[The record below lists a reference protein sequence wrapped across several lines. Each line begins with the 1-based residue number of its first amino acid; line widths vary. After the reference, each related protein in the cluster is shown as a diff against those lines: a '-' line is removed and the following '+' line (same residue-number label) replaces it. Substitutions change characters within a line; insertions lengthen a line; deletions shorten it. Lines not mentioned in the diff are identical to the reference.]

1 MNVTVDVK
9 QTSVTRDEML
19 RITHISYS
27 TTLPT
32 TIEPEMALE
41 IIDNDIVKPYFV
53 HRIPTGNGSRE
64 VGKLVSFTEDK
75 VQQRYCFSI
84 SGQPRC
90 TDDSFIIEV
99 DVPI

>member
-1 MNVTVDVK
+1 MKVEVEVK
-9 QTSVTRDEML
+9 QTSVTRDNRL

-32 TIEPEMALE
+32 EIEPAMALE
-41 IIDNDIVKPYFV
+41 IIDNYIVQPYFV
-53 HRIPTGNGSRE
+53 QMIDRRN

-84 SGQPRC
+84 NGQPRC
-90 TDDSFIIEV
+90 TDEAFIVEV

>member
-1 MNVTVDVK
+1 MKVEVEVK
-9 QTSVTRDEML
+9 QTSITRDDKL

-32 TIEPEMALE
+32 EIEPAMALE

-53 HRIPTGNGSRE
+53 QMVDRRN

-90 TDDSFIIEV
+90 TDEEFTVDI

>member
-1 MNVTVDVK
+1 MKVEVEVK
-9 QTSVTRDEML
+9 QTSVTRDNRL
-19 RITHISYS
+19 RITHIAYS

-32 TIEPEMALE
+32 EIEPAMALE
-41 IIDNDIVKPYFV
+41 IIDNYIVQPYLV
-53 HRIPTGNGSRE
+53 QIDRRN

-90 TDDSFIIEV
+90 SDEAFTVEV

>member
-1 MNVTVDVK
+1 MKVEVEVK
-9 QTSVTRDEML
+9 QTSVTRDNRL

-32 TIEPEMALE
+32 EIEPAMALE
-41 IIDNDIVKPYFV
+41 IIDNYIVQPYFV
-53 HRIPTGNGSRE
+53 HRIPYGNVSKE

-90 TDDSFIIEV
+90 SDEAFTVEV

>member
-1 MNVTVDVK
+1 MKVEVEVK
-9 QTSVTRDEML
+9 QTSVTRDDRL

-32 TIEPEMALE
+32 SIEPAMALE

-53 HRIPTGNGSRE
+53 QMVDRHN

-84 SGQPRC
+84 SGQPKR
-90 TDDSFIIEV
+90 TDEEFTVEV

>member
-1 MNVTVDVK
+1 MKVEVEVK
-9 QTSVTRDEML
+9 QTCVTRDNRL

-32 TIEPEMALE
+32 EIEPAMALE
-41 IIDNDIVKPYFV
+41 IIDNYIVQPYLV
-53 HRIPTGNGSRE
+53 QIDRRN

-90 TDDSFIIEV
+90 SDEAFTVEV
-99 DVPI
+99 DVPF

>member
-1 MNVTVDVK
+1 MKVEVEVK
-9 QTSVTRDEML
+9 QTSVTRDNRL

-32 TIEPEMALE
+32 EIEPAMALE
-41 IIDNDIVKPYFV
+41 IIDNYIVQPYFV
-53 HRIPTGNGSRE
+53 QMIDRRN

-75 VQQRYCFSI
+75 TQQRYCFSI

-90 TDDSFIIEV
+90 TDEAFTVEV

>member
-1 MNVTVDVK
+1 MKTEVEVK
-9 QTSVTRDEML
+9 QTSVTRDDRL

-32 TIEPEMALE
+32 QIEPAIALE
-41 IIDNDIVKPYFV
+41 IIDNDIVQK
-53 HRIPTGNGSRE
+53 HLKHIGEGNRPI
-64 VGKLVSFTEDK
+64 GKLVSFTEDK

-84 SGQPRC
+84 SGQPKR
-90 TDDSFIIEV
+90 TDEAFIVEV

>member
-1 MNVTVDVK
+1 MKTEVEVK
-9 QTSVTRDEML
+9 QTSVTRDDRL

-32 TIEPEMALE
+32 SIEPAMALE

-53 HRIPTGNGSRE
+53 QMVDRRN

-75 VQQRYCFSI
+75 VQQRYCFSV

-90 TDDSFIIEV
+90 TDEAFTVEV

>member
-1 MNVTVDVK
+1 MKVEVEVK
-9 QTSVTRDEML
+9 QTSVTRDNRL
-19 RITHISYS
+19 RITHIAYS

-32 TIEPEMALE
+32 EIEPAMALE
-41 IIDNDIVKPYFV
+41 IIDNYIVQPYFV
-53 HRIPTGNGSRE
+53 QMIDRRN

-90 TDDSFIIEV
+90 SDEAFTVEV